1 MYVSMYVVNK
11 VRADPN
17 LIFCFDKQNLIT
29 NLVTECQIVFYKNLT
44 WRHGLQNNRNWN
56 IKNY

>member
-1 MYVSMYVVNK
+1 MYVVNK
-11 VRADPN
+11 MRADPN

-29 NLVTECQIVFYKNLT
+29 NLVTESQIVFYKDLT
-44 WRHGLQNNRNWN
+44 WRHGLQNNRNWT